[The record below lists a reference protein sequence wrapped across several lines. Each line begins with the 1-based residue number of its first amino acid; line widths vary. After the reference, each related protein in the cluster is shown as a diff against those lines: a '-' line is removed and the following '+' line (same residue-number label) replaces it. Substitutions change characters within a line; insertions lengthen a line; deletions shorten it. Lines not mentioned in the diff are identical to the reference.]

1 MYATARTLRPFVARA
16 TQISLIKPLAP
27 GNAAAAAHAH
37 RAQAGGQGG
46 GGVPGSGSPAAAD
59 RERSA
64 TLRRRAALRR
74 CSNAAAARPAADV
87 PQRPAHPAV
96 RAGQARGGGCRSCS
110 GGRLC
115 AGGRAAGLNCVRLRA
130 AVSLADLPTRF
141 CRFKLTESLLP
152 ASTPHRR
159 PSARWRSASACASSR
174 SGGGGALG
182 SRTHG
187 GKLACT
193 FAVHPLYLTK
203 TAMPHPVWFA
213 GMQPAPAGAEACAAA
228 ALH

>member
-1 MYATARTLRPFVARA
+1 MGCRAVGRPPPIGR
-16 TQISLIKPLAP
+16 
-27 GNAAAAAHAH
+27 
-37 RAQAGGQGG
+37 
-46 GGVPGSGSPAAAD
+46 GV
-59 RERSA
+59 
-64 TLRRRAALRR
+64 RR
-74 CSNAAAARPAADV
+74 CAGAPLCAAGAANAAAARPTADAR
-87 PQRPAHPAV
+87 QRPSHPAV

-159 PSARWRSASACASSR
+159 PSARWRSASACASNR
-174 SGGGGALG
+174 SGGDSAFG
-182 SRTHG
+182 SRRRRRRTHG

-228 ALH
+228 ALVLASTQQQ